1 MPTLVAIGGDGK
13 EGGGSDGWRRAPF
26 GGAQR
31 REGESGECQA
41 DLESGRARTAQGGG
55 RVSSGGTQNLLGCF
69 PVQSAVGPL
78 L

>member
-1 MPTLVAIGGDGK
+1 MDGAGLLLVVPSDGKGGDGHK
-13 EGGGSDGWRRAPF
+13 VEP
-26 GGAQR
+26 
-31 REGESGECQA
+31 GECQA
-41 DLESGRARTAQGGG
+41 DFESG